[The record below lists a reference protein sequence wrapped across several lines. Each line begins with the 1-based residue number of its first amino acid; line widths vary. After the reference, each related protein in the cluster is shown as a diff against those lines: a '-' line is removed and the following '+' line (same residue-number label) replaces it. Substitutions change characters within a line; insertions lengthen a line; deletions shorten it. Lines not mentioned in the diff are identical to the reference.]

1 MEASTLSD
9 NVDKKAVKHSV
20 PQKILS
26 LFSELT
32 QKDAEK
38 RVKTVLLLV
47 RQVTLSEKHRQ
58 VSWRWSGK
66 ADHVCLFIRL
76 LF

>member
-9 NVDKKAVKHSV
+9 NMDKKAVKHSV

-58 VSWRWSGK
+58 VS
-66 ADHVCLFIRL
+66 
-76 LF
+76 